1 MGDNCDPNNCVRCD
15 KYAAKIASF
24 KEDISK
30 APHFNE
36 SERQQMLALFDFL
49 NKDRQRS
56 IVRGYALFQ
65 KLKAD
70 RNLSIAVR
78 KKLKE
83 HEDYLAF
90 ATFYRTAR

>member
-1 MGDNCDPNNCVRCD
+1 MGDSCDPNNCARCD

-49 NKDRQRS
+49 NTNRQRS
-56 IVRGYALFQ
+56 VVRGYALFQ
-65 KLKAD
+65 KLKD
-70 RNLSIAVR
+70 ERDLSVTVR
-78 KKLKE
+78 KKIKE
-83 HEDYLAF
+83 AKDYQAF
-90 ATFYRTAR
+90 AAFYKTAR